1 MCQKYTEEVNMIR
14 KILSILFL
22 SALMLGALSLAPRAE
37 AATLSSKTGAVTT
50 SSGSL
55 NVRSQASSSASVVA
69 TLKKGSYITLISK
82 SGSWWQVEYAKGQ
95 YGYCHADYITIVQ
108 GTPVTVNTQ
117 SSGLNVRS
125 GPGTSYGKVATLY
138 KGEVLGLFGLMGSG
152 RTEMARMLFG
162 IDTFESGRVTIEGKE
177 LERAS
182 TRESIRNKMAF
193 VTENRREEGLLMNI
207 NIADNITS
215 FFIAA
220 P

>member
-1 MCQKYTEEVNMIR
+1 MIR

-69 TLKKGSYITLISK
+69 TLKKGRYITLISK

-125 GPGTSYGKVATLY
+125 GPGTSYGKVATRY
-138 KGEVLGLFGLMGSG
+138 KGEVVFLL
-152 RTEMARMLFG
+152 RTSNGWSVVLYHG
-162 IDTFESGRVTIEGKE
+162 TKTG
-177 LERAS
+177 
-182 TRESIRNKMAF
+182 
-193 VTENRREEGLLMNI
+193 
-207 NIADNITS
+207 
-215 FFIAA
+215 
-220 P
+220 